1 MKVAVLGAGAIGA
14 YVGACLDRGGI
25 DVTLI
30 ARGAHLAAM
39 QSRGVRVLSPRGD
52 FTAHPRATDDWDAAG
67 EADVVFVGLKAN
79 SLTAAAPRLGPL
91 LRPDAAVI
99 WAQNGLPWWYFQDLD
114 SPWGKPPL
122 ESVDP
127 GGEIAAA
134 IRPEHNVGCV
144 VYCGTEITEPGVIK
158 HIEGSRFTIGE
169 PDGSVSERCQEISAA
184 LQGRRPEGAGRPE
197 PP

>member
-1 MKVAVLGAGAIGA
+1 MRLAVLGAGAIGG
-14 YVGACLDRGGI
+14 YVGACLARAGL

-52 FTAHPRATDDWDAAG
+52 FTVHPRATDDWDAAG

-79 SLTAAAPRLGPL
+79 SLPAAAPRLGPV
-91 LRPDAAVI
+91 LRPGAAVI

-127 GGEIAAA
+127 GGVCKTA
-134 IRPEHNVGCV
+134 
-144 VYCGTEITEPGVIK
+144 
-158 HIEGSRFTIGE
+158 
-169 PDGSVSERCQEISAA
+169 
-184 LQGRRPEGAGRPE
+184 
-197 PP
+197 

>member
-79 SLTAAAPRLGPL
+79 SLTAAAPRLGPV

-99 WAQNGLPWWYFQDLD
+99 WRRTAC
-114 SPWGKPPL
+114 
-122 ESVDP
+122 P
-127 GGEIAAA
+127 GGTSRIWTARGASRRWRAWTPAA
-134 IRPEHNVGCV
+134 
-144 VYCGTEITEPGVIK
+144 
-158 HIEGSRFTIGE
+158 GSPPRSGPSTT
-169 PDGSVSERCQEISAA
+169 SAA
-184 LQGRRPEGAGRPE
+184 WSTAAPRSPSRA
-197 PP
+197 